1 MNNFFKQWLHRPD
14 DHRTRLTK
22 FTEGCGFLYLF
33 IGAAYFFFPS
43 LQVQLGMIPAYQG
56 QEEALLRFVGMSLG
70 LIGYLYIFGAR
81 TNVKS
86 FGLSTIVDRLLVP
99 FLILF
104 VFSVSEINLVL
115 VLPLAILDP
124 TLAVVAYILWKK
136 DESDSLSTP

>member
-1 MNNFFKQWLHRPD
+1 
-14 DHRTRLTK
+14 
-22 FTEGCGFLYLF
+22 
-33 IGAAYFFFPS
+33 
-43 LQVQLGMIPAYQG
+43 MIPAYQG

-70 LIGYLYIFGAR
+70 LIGYFYIFGAR